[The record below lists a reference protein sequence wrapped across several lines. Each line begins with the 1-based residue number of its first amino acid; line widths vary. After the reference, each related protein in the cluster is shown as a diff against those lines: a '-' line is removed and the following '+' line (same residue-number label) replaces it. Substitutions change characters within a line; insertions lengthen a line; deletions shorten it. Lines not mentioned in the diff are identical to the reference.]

1 MLGIDLLE
9 PYSFEFF
16 RHGIIVATIAG
27 ALCGLLGVF
36 VILRGMSY
44 IGHGLSHAVFG
55 GAAASAVIGV
65 NFFIGAGIWGVVSGV
80 LIARVARRRVL
91 GADAAIGVVT
101 TASFALGLA
110 LMNRYGQA
118 SKSIEAVLFGS
129 VLGVRFTDIVAV
141 AAVALLSLAIIV
153 VWYRRLLFSTF
164 DRDVAQ
170 VSGVNV
176 GLVEA
181 VLLALLSLTILVTMR
196 ADGTQAIPDHIGEV
210 EALVGAYLST
220 QRQQHVHVWTDD
232 LARIRESTRCGS
244 RETGDHRAKRCSGE
258 FAVRSL
264 QGVRRPTGDRVFEF
278 QHRARRSV
286 GVAVGEG
293 RVKVSGQTLGRL
305 TQVRVSH
312 LLNDWRRRGSG
323 SRCRCRRLGIAQ
335 AVEGKRLPGGNLRRT
350 VSQTERHDPL
360 ADHARRIGIDVDHD
374 AGVFIDSKHVRRIV
388 ELAFEH
394 RQ

>member
-1 MLGIDLLE
+1 MIALDLLE
-9 PYSFEFF
+9 PYGFEFF
-16 RHGIIVATIAG
+16 RHGIVVATIAG

-36 VILRGMSY
+36 VVLRGMSY

-129 VLGVRFTDIVAV
+129 VLGVRPADIVAV
-141 AAVALLSLAIIV
+141 TLVALLSLAIIV

-164 DRDVAQ
+164 DRDVAH

-196 ADGTQAIPDHIGEV
+196 VIGTLLISALLVIPAAAARMTTNSFTRLLWLSPLIGAV
-210 EALVGAYLST
+210 TCFVGMNASYHLDTSASATIILIDALVFVVVYAVAGFKN
-220 QRQQHVHVWTDD
+220 
-232 LARIRESTRCGS
+232 
-244 RETGDHRAKRCSGE
+244 RAKM
-258 FAVRSL
+258 ASL
-264 QGVRRPTGDRVFEF
+264 G
-278 QHRARRSV
+278 
-286 GVAVGEG
+286 
-293 RVKVSGQTLGRL
+293 
-305 TQVRVSH
+305 H
-312 LLNDWRRRGSG
+312 L
-323 SRCRCRRLGIAQ
+323 
-335 AVEGKRLPGGNLRRT
+335 
-350 VSQTERHDPL
+350 
-360 ADHARRIGIDVDHD
+360 
-374 AGVFIDSKHVRRIV
+374 
-388 ELAFEH
+388 
-394 RQ
+394 